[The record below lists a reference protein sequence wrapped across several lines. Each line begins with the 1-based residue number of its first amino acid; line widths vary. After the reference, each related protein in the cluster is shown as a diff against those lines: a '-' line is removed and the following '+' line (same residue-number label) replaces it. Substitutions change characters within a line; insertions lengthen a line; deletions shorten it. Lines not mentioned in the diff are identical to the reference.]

1 MAFKLTKGKKNPKK
15 HTQKTSHSN
24 PRMAKGRA
32 YSNSTLG
39 WGDGIE
45 KMENTSLRKVLR

>member
-1 MAFKLTKGKKNPKK
+1 MAFKLTKGNKK

-39 WGDGIE
+39 QGDGIE
-45 KMENTSLRKVLR
+45 KMENTS